1 MEKGGVFCR
10 GDWLKTN
17 SGTLDVK
24 ASTSSVSTSP
34 RQQTC
39 FGWW

>member
-1 MEKGGVFCR
+1 MEKGGVFYR
-10 GDWLKTN
+10 WDWLKTN

-24 ASTSSVSTSP
+24 ASTSSVSTSL
-34 RQQTC
+34 QQTC